1 MGISSSLSSFSSRYS
16 SVIGPV
22 GSASPVI
29 SLPTPEQQDDE
40 ESTPNLPVT
49 RLGLQAGIHEEYPV
63 LHEYHPNSL
72 LDPLPLLFM
81 NYMRNTPTHDVDDM
95 QALSFH
101 RTVFGPL
108 KSTRDPAH
116 SAQSLFVDYVVDKQM
131 ALHFLL
137 AVAHRELSLYYD
149 SGLVLPQKSSLH
161 FHQGTKLLRYAP
173 TPRGPTDHV
182 NMMLSFLY
190 MYMFWMR
197 RDKPAPQKLRELSR
211 TVVEYMQTY
220 KVDELCTKDDVN
232 LFPETFAAG
241 LLIPD
246 QVLLARIFTYLYDRD
261 GFCSFFGCGGSFA
274 TFVNED
280 YFKMRKIWRLSRTAF
295 LLFPEE
301 NGLTSGSLPEVHEAA
316 ILELYFMLITI
327 HHEINIHSQTGGL
340 HRYGNGRRLKQHLDE
355 LKKEYACIFS
365 LVANSE
371 PLNTYRASLMEC
383 VTVTFY
389 YALQIYLHRSC
400 ESAFGTDP
408 VPEEVSCA
416 LGSLV
421 TAAYTAVTIGP
432 IQLLERFQWSLFI
445 WGLETRDPVHREWIT
460 THLSDP
466 ALKRVFQLVQEA
478 TSHSPVTMHN
488 LRRIVGS
495 EPR

>member
-1 MGISSSLSSFSSRYS
+1 MSISSPLWSLTFRDSSI
-16 SVIGPV
+16 IGPV
-22 GSASPVI
+22 GSPSP
-29 SLPTPEQQDDE
+29 LLTPEQQVDE
-40 ESTPNLPVT
+40 ESTPSFPDT
-49 RLGLQAGIHEEYPV
+49 KLGRQAGIQEEYHM
-63 LHEYHPNSL
+63 LHYCPLINL
-72 LDPLPLLFM
+72 LDPMPLLLM
-81 NYMRNTPTHDVDDM
+81 NYTQSIPTHDVDDM

-108 KSTRDPAH
+108 KSTRTPAQ
-116 SAQSLFVDYVVDKQM
+116 SAQSLFVDYVVDKKM

-137 AVAHRELSLYYD
+137 AVAHSELSLYYNN
-149 SGLVLPQKSSLH
+149 GLVLPQKSYLH
-161 FHQGTKLLRYAP
+161 FDQGTKLLRYAS

-197 RDKPAPQKLRELSR
+197 RDQPVPQKLRELSR
-211 TVVEYMQTY
+211 TVVDYVRTY
-220 KVDELCTKDDVN
+220 KVDELCTNDDVN
-232 LFPETFAAG
+232 LFSETFAAG

-274 TFVNED
+274 TFVNDD
-280 YFKMRKIWRLSRTAF
+280 YSKRRKIWRLSRTAF

-301 NGLTSGSLPEVHEAA
+301 NGLTSDSLPEVHEAA

-327 HHEINIHSQTGGL
+327 HHEINIYSQTGCL
-340 HRYGNGRRLKQHLDE
+340 HRYGDERRLKQYLDE
-355 LKKEYACIFS
+355 LKKEYSCIFS

-371 PLNTYRASLMEC
+371 PLSTCHASLMEC
-383 VTVTFY
+383 VTVTFF

-400 ESAFGTDP
+400 KSAFGTDP
-408 VPEEVSCA
+408 VPEEVNCA
-416 LGSLV
+416 LSSLV
-421 TAAYTAVTIGP
+421 TAAYSAVALGP

-445 WGLETRDPVHREWIT
+445 GGVETRDPVHREWII

-466 ALKRVFQLVQEA
+466 ALRRVFQLVQEA
-478 TSHSPVTMHN
+478 KRHSPVTMHSV
-488 LRRIVGS
+488 RRIVDG

>member
-1 MGISSSLSSFSSRYS
+1 M
-16 SVIGPV
+16 

-40 ESTPNLPVT
+40 GSTPNLPVT

-355 LKKEYACIFS
+355 LKKVHIVAFAIFK
-365 LVANSE
+365 
-371 PLNTYRASLMEC
+371 C
-383 VTVTFY
+383 
-389 YALQIYLHRSC
+389 
-400 ESAFGTDP
+400 
-408 VPEEVSCA
+408 
-416 LGSLV
+416 
-421 TAAYTAVTIGP
+421 
-432 IQLLERFQWSLFI
+432 
-445 WGLETRDPVHREWIT
+445 
-460 THLSDP
+460 
-466 ALKRVFQLVQEA
+466 
-478 TSHSPVTMHN
+478 
-488 LRRIVGS
+488 RRT
-495 EPR
+495 